1 MPRRTDRLW
10 TRKPAITP
18 RGAGG
23 CDFLADPTK
32 SVSDGPVFWNP
43 DDYAKV
49 VILEPAP
56 SAVGARSFILANF
69 PEQLIRHDAEDGAHV
84 MVQIGR
90 IWFQLWVI
98 AASDRHTPLA
108 AVLPL
113 DTSVGYRA
121 EATLRLWRLL
131 AHGEARSGDT
141 ARKNE
146 KFVNALRALD
156 AKLDGASYR
165 VIAEAL
171 FGPDRIKSE
180 VWKTSSHRDTVI
192 RLVRN
197 GIAMMRGKYRSLL
210 HRRDSD

>member
-1 MPRRTDRLW
+1 MS
-10 TRKPAITP
+10 AITP
-18 RGAGG
+18 PDAGG

-32 SVSDGPVFWNP
+32 SATHEPVFWNP

-56 SAVGARSFILANF
+56 SAVSSRSFTLANI
-69 PEQLIRHDAEDGAHV
+69 PANSLRRDAEDGAHV
-84 MVQIGR
+84 IVHVATMAL
-90 IWFQLWVI
+90 QLWI
-98 AASDRHTPLA
+98 INAGDQYAPLA

-113 DTSVGYRA
+113 DGSVGDRA

-131 AHGEARSGDT
+131 AHGGASSGETERNND
-141 ARKNE
+141 KL
-146 KFVNALRALD
+146 VSALRALD

-165 VIAEAL
+165 MIAEAI
-171 FGPDRIKSE
+171 FGADQISAEP
-180 VWKTSSHRDTVI
+180 WKTSSRRDAII

-210 HRRDSD
+210 HRKCFD